1 LCFLKKIKNYWYLK
15 KKDNFYIRTK
25 ILKFMKKTKKITVL
39 FVMLIACM
47 FSFYYAYSS
56 TSSICVVSSNSDNNI
71 GHCRERAD
79 GTGDGCF
86 TSGSG
91 PACAYTQIIK
101 SIGG

>member
-1 LCFLKKIKNYWYLK
+1 MKFKI
-15 KKDNFYIRTK
+15 
-25 ILKFMKKTKKITVL
+25 KKITVQ

-56 TSSICVVSSNSDNNI
+56 TSICVVSSNSDNNV

-101 SIGG
+101 TIGG